1 MTSTLYVRFDVTGQ
15 PRSQVLSLIFFTRQM
30 SCLCVVRCFLSG
42 CGAILVQMRQ
52 AHDPF

>member
-15 PRSQVLSLIFFTRQM
+15 PRSQVLSLTRQM

-42 CGAILVQMRQ
+42 CGAILAQMRQ